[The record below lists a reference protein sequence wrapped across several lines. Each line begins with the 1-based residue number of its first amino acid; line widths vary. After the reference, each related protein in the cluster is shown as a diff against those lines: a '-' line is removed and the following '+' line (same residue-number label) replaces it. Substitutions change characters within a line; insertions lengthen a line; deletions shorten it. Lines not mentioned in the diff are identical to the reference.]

1 MPSKRDET
9 EKQDGQQTVKVYRQN
24 HRSIRFVQMDNISNS
39 INRKKTRLWK
49 SLSFISIWSN
59 ADEDGQTDRPIDEQP

>member
-24 HRSIRFVQMDNISNS
+24 HRYDLSKWTISPIRLTE
-39 INRKKTRLWK
+39 KKTRLWK
-49 SLSFISIWSN
+49 SLSFISIWPST
-59 ADEDGQTDRPIDEQP
+59 DEDGQTDRPIDEQP